1 MTPTRTFRMLFVL
14 LAIIGLSADQATKYG
29 MFHWLYGKPGNESDV
44 IPGWFRFTAQFDAT
58 VPPSSNSF
66 QKSLQ
71 TWSAPVMPHV
81 NKGALFGLG
90 GEHKEL
96 ANGIFAAVSFI
107 AGIAISVWAT
117 RKSVATDAWLISA
130 LGLIL
135 GGAIGNCYDRI
146 VFHGVRDFLYFY
158 WFEFPVFN
166 VADCCLVVGTTM
178 LLLQAVFGKNHT
190 TAPTQSTVQTASV
203 PVAVQST
210 P

>member
-1 MTPTRTFRMLFVL
+1 MTSKRSYLWLFFT
-14 LAIIGLSADQATKYG
+14 LAIFGLAADQATKYG
-29 MFHWLYGKPGNESDV
+29 MFRWLYDKPGNEAEV
-44 IPGWFRFTAQFDAT
+44 VTGWFRFTTQFDVS
-58 VPPSSNSF
+58 VPTSTNEF
-66 QKSLQ
+66 HKSLQ

-90 GEHKEL
+90 DKHKDL
-96 ANGIFAAVSFI
+96 ANGIFALISFT
-107 AGIAISVWAT
+107 AGIAILIWAT
-117 RKSVATDAWLISA
+117 RKHVAEDGWLVAA

-178 LLLQAVFGKNHT
+178 LLLQAVFGKGHT
-190 TAPTQSTVQTASV
+190 PESAPAAATP
-203 PVAVQST
+203 PVNVTSPT
-210 P
+210 